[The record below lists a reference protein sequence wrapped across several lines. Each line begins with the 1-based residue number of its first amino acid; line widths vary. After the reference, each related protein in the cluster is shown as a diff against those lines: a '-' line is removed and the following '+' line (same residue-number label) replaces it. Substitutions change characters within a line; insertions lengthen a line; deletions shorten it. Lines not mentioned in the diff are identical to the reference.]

1 MPTLHDDLGRR
12 LAFERPP
19 DRIVSLVPSIT
30 EAVAVTVPERLVGAT
45 EYCTHTG
52 DADPIRVRGTKNP
65 DHEAIRRL
73 TPDLVVANREENRRV
88 DVERLEASGIPV
100 WVTEIDTVA
109 GAFGSLRRLFGEVL
123 GVGMPSWLVDA
134 EVEWSRPPLA
144 AGPHPGADLAGSL
157 DGGGSVDLRR
167 GRAASA
173 RTVQRARRC
182 ARSGIRSGRST
193 AWWRSTRTWSCFPT
207 SPTPSVPAT
216 VPRRSRGCQRPG
228 VRTGPHLVRTVPGD
242 GPTATSTNASV
253 PPSARWPVDRVERV
267 MSATR

>member
-1 MPTLHDDLGRR
+1 VPTLHDDLGRR

-88 DVERLEASGIPV
+88 DVERLEASGIAV

-123 GVGMPSWLVDA
+123 GVGLPSWLVDA
-134 EVEWSRPPLA
+134 EVEWSRPPTL
-144 AGPHPGADLAGSL
+144 PP
-157 DGGGSVDLRR
+157 
-167 GRAASA
+167 A
-173 RTVQRARRC
+173 RTLVPIWRDPWMAVGASTFAGDVLHRLGLSNVLDNAPERYPKRPLDSLVALDPDLVLFPDEPYAFRA
-182 ARSGIRSGRST
+182 
-193 AWWRSTRTWSCFPT
+193 
-207 SPTPSVPAT
+207 
-216 VPRRSRGCQRPG
+216 
-228 VRTGPHLVRTVPGD
+228 GD
-242 GPTATSTNASV
+242 GPEAFPGGASV
-253 PPSARWPVDRVERV
+253 LVSGRDLTWYGPSLVTARRDLDERIGGALGEVDGGRG
-267 MSATR
+267 SSG